1 MSFTPP
7 PSLPPISTLSSVLDS
22 SANGSMMIA
31 PELMG
36 EEGLPPSIKRKAT
49 DDDNGDASPTG
60 ADGDNGNNNNINNG
74 NNSSK
79 GYQSSSARD
88 EPASGSGGWGNGEN
102 YPSGDDRHS
111 HPWDEAYRDEHR
123 SQSQGPAA
131 QPGQPQPQSSEYPME
146 GSKDENDDN
155 GDKPKPKKRARV
167 SKPRQSK
174 ASNGGPKDDGIPE
187 EGVFDYADPSGDFKL
202 GPVFVHPP
210 KGAAQACVRCHKI
223 KRKCDNARPRCAGCS
238 KADVACV
245 FELSPATES
254 YVTGLKS
261 DNIALTSQIASAAE
275 RIQQL
280 ESAISNMERGL
291 PPNEADLYPN
301 QPDRVLEGDDGS
313 LQADFSALSK
323 SVLSVRS
330 NELANPVL
338 SPVPIDSLAAAS
350 RRPGSSSGQTPFSAP
365 LTQGEQQNPAPL
377 PPYDLAM
384 QAVETFFICNAISY
398 PFLDRNEFL
407 RDMDEIY
414 GRESSNDRRGS
425 IHNGSKNEEAELWA
439 GKEFLFFMVIAIGT
453 TNRER
458 MGEVEKGSSMV
469 FRRRAM
475 YGLHAA
481 VSREDIL
488 AVQSLILIGI
498 YAMFDPSGTS
508 LWHVVGFAARIA
520 VALNLHRRVDDP
532 SASAAV
538 VEHRKRVF
546 YSLYNLD
553 RLVSVTLSKPLAIAD
568 NDIDVELPTPLPS
581 DEPFRGRP
589 RIEFTQHIIKLR
601 RLSGIILSTVYSV
614 SGEQNTL
621 PEAER
626 ANIIRDLHSRLD
638 TWLAEC
644 PMPPDAEQEKRGM
657 ITNHSW
663 FLLNYH
669 QGLCLLYR
677 PSPLYPN
684 MTADRLSALYEAST
698 KSVDLYIDLW
708 HDHKVSYN
716 LINVSMQFLAC
727 ISLLYCL
734 CEYDNRERE
743 FVSDEEWRNIVT
755 ERVRQCHELLEAFSR
770 ALPETAKYR
779 EVFSKLSG
787 LLMARHNPLATTNTD
802 AVAVPALS
810 NAESAVPSAL
820 EAVGFAKTPD
830 TNTGAGGSGE
840 INQRQTNEGEAAWNA
855 MTQLWFNSG
864 DFTFDERALAAHVLA
879 QGQALNEKQEQSNGE
894 VNGSGA
900 GDIVTGRS
908 ESSQGLWN
916 QLG

>member
-22 SANGSMMIA
+22 SSNGSMMIA

-36 EEGLPPSIKRKAT
+36 EEGLPPSIKRKAEDDENGEAPSTGT
-49 DDDNGDASPTG
+49 DANKTNSSS
-60 ADGDNGNNNNINNG
+60 NNNNNNTSSG
-74 NNSSK
+74 SK

-88 EPASGSGGWGNGEN
+88 EPASGARWGNGETFTEE
-102 YPSGDDRHS
+102 GDGHS
-111 HPWDEAYRDEHR
+111 HPWEGGYRDEHR
-123 SQSQGPAA
+123 SQSQGPGPSHEHGHAE
-131 QPGQPQPQSSEYPME
+131 GQ
-146 GSKDENDDN
+146 KDENEDN
-155 GDKPKPKKRARV
+155 ADKPKPKKRARV

-174 ASNGGPKDDGIPE
+174 DRNGGPKDDGIPE

-280 ESAISNMERGL
+280 ESVITNMERGL

-301 QPDRVLEGDDGS
+301 LSDRASGNDDSS
-313 LQADFSALSK
+313 LLAAFAAISK

-338 SPVPIDSLAAAS
+338 SPVSSNSLAASS
-350 RRPGSSSGQTPFSAP
+350 RQPGNTGGQTAFAAP
-365 LTQGEQQNPAPL
+365 LTPGEQQNPAPL
-377 PPYDLAM
+377 PPYDLAL
-384 QAVETFFICNAISY
+384 QAVETFFVCNAISY
-398 PFLDRNEFL
+398 PFLDRDEFL

-414 GRESSNDRRGS
+414 RRESNNSRRGS
-425 IHNGSKNEEAELWA
+425 LHNGGHDQEAELWA
-439 GKEFLFFMVIAIGT
+439 GKEFLFFMVLAIGT

-458 MGEVEKGSSMV
+458 LGEVEKGSSMV

-475 YGLHAA
+475 YGLHIA

-488 AVQSLILIGI
+488 AVQSLILLGI

-520 VALNLHRRVDDP
+520 IALNLHRRVDDP
-532 SASAAV
+532 TAPAAV

-553 RLVSVTLSKPLAIAD
+553 RLVSVTLSKPLAISD
-568 NDIDVELPTPLPS
+568 NDIDVELPSPLPS

-614 SGEQNTL
+614 SGEQNAL
-621 PEAER
+621 PETER
-626 ANIIRDLHSRLD
+626 ASIIRDLHSRLD
-638 TWLAEC
+638 AWLAEC
-644 PMPPDAEQEKRGM
+644 PVPPEAEQEKPGM

-677 PSPLYPN
+677 PSPLFPN
-684 MTADRLSALYEAST
+684 MTADKLSALYEASS

-708 HDHKVSYN
+708 RDHKVSYN

-743 FVSDEEWRNIVT
+743 FVSDGDWRRLVT
-755 ERVRQCHELLEAFSR
+755 DRVSQCQELLEAFSR

-779 EVFSKLSG
+779 EIYSKLSE
-787 LLMARHNPLATTNTD
+787 LLLARHG
-802 AVAVPALS
+802 PALAE
-810 NAESAVPSAL
+810 NANANALPTPETAESAVPSAL
-820 EAVGFAKTPD
+820 EAVGFAK
-830 TNTGAGGSGE
+830 NTDVNSSADG
-840 INQRQTNEGEAAWNA
+840 QQQQQTEGEAAWNA

-864 DFTFDERALAAHVLA
+864 DFAFDERALAAYVLA
-879 QGQALNEKQEQSNGE
+879 QGQALNEKGAHGGQDA
-894 VNGSGA
+894 NGSSENQ
-900 GDIVTGRS
+900 IVTGRS
-908 ESSQGLWN
+908 GSSQGLWN